1 MVAAAVLAIGMVGI
15 LGLQVNLTQ
24 SARRSQDMSNASLLL
39 QMRADELST
48 KTPAEI
54 AVLCN
59 GAAPGCRAPGGVLTA
74 PPASGCRVETVDPV
88 PVETIGVGLN
98 DGSPG
103 KGGPYTID
111 VGIQPHPN
119 ALTHPTSRIAR
130 ISVCWRDQANRL
142 YQIQTTRSLGDR

>member
-59 GAAPGCRAPGGVLTA
+59 GAAPGCMGPGGVLTA
-74 PPASGCRVETVDPV
+74 PPASGCRVQTIDPV
-88 PVETIGVGLN
+88 PVETVGVGAI

-103 KGGPYTID
+103 KGGPYIID

-119 ALTHPTSRIAR
+119 AVTHPTSRVAR
-130 ISVCWRDQANRL
+130 ISVCWLDASSRFH
-142 YQIQTTRSLGDR
+142 QIQTTRSLGDR

>member
-59 GAAPGCRAPGGVLTA
+59 GAAPGCMAPGAVLA
-74 PPASGCRVETVDPV
+74 PPPASGCRVQTIDPV
-88 PVETIGVGLN
+88 PVETVGIGLL

-119 ALTHPTSRIAR
+119 ALTHPTSRVAR
-130 ISVCWRDQANRL
+130 ISVCWIDASNRFH
-142 YQIQTTRSLGDR
+142 QIQTTRSLGDR